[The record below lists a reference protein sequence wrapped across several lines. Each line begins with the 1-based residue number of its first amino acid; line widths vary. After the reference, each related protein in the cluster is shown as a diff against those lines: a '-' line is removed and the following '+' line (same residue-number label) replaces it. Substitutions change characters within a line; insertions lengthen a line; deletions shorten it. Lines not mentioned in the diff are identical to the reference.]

1 MEVGIPGILTSTA
14 SFHFTPS
21 FILDSFPPDNG
32 IARASGYTMRFLK
45 LYLVGYFILLM
56 GALWALWQS
65 GVLRQIP
72 GVWIAIG
79 ALIAV
84 GLGIMLAVVSGRP
97 AVTTRE

>member
-1 MEVGIPGILTSTA
+1 
-14 SFHFTPS
+14 
-21 FILDSFPPDNG
+21 
-32 IARASGYTMRFLK
+32 MRFLK

-72 GVWIAIG
+72 PVWIAIG
-79 ALIAV
+79 VLIAI
-84 GLGIMLAVVSGRP
+84 GFGIMLAVATGRP